1 MDDRLSTL
9 AGMRILIAED
19 EFLLADDLAQFFASV
34 GATVLGPASDVAS
47 ARAHLDNADAAV
59 LDINLKDGTVF
70 PIADELFLRG
80 VPFVFFSGMDASSV
94 PERFRFVGSLPKPV
108 SWTRV
113 VEILESE
120 FGGPARTEDPF
131 SVSRQDMVVVL
142 PKLRL
147 SARLMLGDA
156 MAADRLVEKT
166 LERAVNE
173 FRARPHDVPTSK
185 WLTHLMETTLADGGR
200 NLMN

>member
-1 MDDRLSTL
+1 MDDRFSTL

-34 GATVLGPASDVAS
+34 GAIPLGPASGVS
-47 ARAHLDNADAAV
+47 AARIHLDHADAAI

-80 VPFVFFSGMDASSV
+80 VPFVFFTGMDSGSV
-94 PERFRFVGSLPKPV
+94 PERFRFVGNVPKPV
-108 SWTRV
+108 GWSSV
-113 VEILESE
+113 VEFLATEI
-120 FGGPARTEDPF
+120 GGGIRTEDPF

-142 PKLRL
+142 SKLRL
-147 SARLMLGDA
+147 STRLMLGDA
-156 MAADRLVEKT
+156 MAADRLVERT
-166 LERAVNE
+166 LERAVSE
-173 FRARPHDVPTSK
+173 FGARPDDVPTSK
-185 WLTHLMETTLADGGR
+185 WLTYIRETTLAAGGR

>member
-34 GATVLGPASDVAS
+34 GATVLGPASDVAA
-47 ARAHLDNADAAV
+47 ARVHLDHADAAV

-80 VPFVFFSGMDASSV
+80 VPFVFFSGMDAGSV

-113 VEILESE
+113 IEVLATE
-120 FGGPARTEDPF
+120 FGGAVQTEDPF

-156 MAADRLVEKT
+156 LAADRLVEKT
-166 LERAVNE
+166 LERAVSE

>member
-1 MDDRLSTL
+1 MKDHLFTF

-19 EFLLADDLAQFFASV
+19 EFLLAAELAQFFESV
-34 GATVLGPASDVAS
+34 GAAVLGPAPNVAA
-47 ARAHLDNADAAV
+47 ARRHVNQADAAV
-59 LDINLKDGTVF
+59 LDINLSGGTVF

-80 VPFVFFSGMDASSV
+80 VPFVFFTGMDATSV
-94 PERFRFVGSLPKPV
+94 PDRFRFVGSLPKPV

-113 VEILESE
+113 IEALASEIGVQSA
-120 FGGPARTEDPF
+120 GDPF
-131 SVSRQDMVVVL
+131 SVSRHDMVVVL

-156 MAADRLVEKT
+156 LAADRLVEKT
-166 LERAVNE
+166 LERAVGE
-173 FRARPHDVPTSK
+173 FQARPQDVPTSK
-185 WLTHLMETTLADGGR
+185 WLTHLMERTLAGGGR